1 MLKDSFVDARCV
13 DAKGRH
19 FVVEMQMYWS
29 QAFLHR
35 MLFNTAQVYV
45 RELEIGKDY
54 NQLRPVYGLA
64 ILNDVMDKAHMHYYH
79 RYRMTEETHPEET
92 IEGIDITLIELPLF
106 EPPDA
111 DGRKMKDLWISFL
124 TSINKEKAEIPQF
137 LLENSLTAKA
147 LELCEIGAY
156 SDAERAG
163 YDKYWLSVWTRAAEI
178 AEGEAKGLAK
188 GLAQGEAEKI
198 RMVRA
203 LKARGVDLII
213 IAETAGL
220 TVQQVEEL

>member
-1 MLKDSFVDARCV
+1 
-13 DAKGRH
+13 
-19 FVVEMQMYWS
+19 VVEMQMYWS
-29 QAFLHR
+29 KAFLHR
-35 MLFNTAQVYV
+35 LLFNTTKVYV

-54 NQLRPVYGLA
+54 NRLRPVYGLA
-64 ILNDVMDKAHMHYYH
+64 ILNDVMDKAHTHYYH
-79 RYRMTEETHPEET
+79 RYRMTEETHPEE
-92 IEGIDITLIELPLF
+92 IREGIDITLIELPLF

-124 TSINKEKAEIPQF
+124 TSINKEKADIPQF

-178 AEGEAKGLAK
+178 AEGEAKGIAK
-188 GLAQGEAEKI
+188 GRAEGITEEKI

-203 LKARGVDLII
+203 LKERGVDLII